1 MLKLAH
7 NPFEALNN
15 PGIICGFSNRENG
28 NMSLSY
34 GDTKGVLENRQS
46 FLSALDINYKDLVCA
61 KQVHANRVH
70 YVREVDRARGAL
82 DYEDSMPGTDGFI
95 TDARNLPLAIFSA
108 DCLSVFL
115 YDPRKPAIGLLHAGW
130 RSSKENIVSCAINLM
145 RSKFNTDPA
154 DLFAGFGPCIRG
166 CCYEVAFEFKDSFSS
181 GLVERSGHFYLD
193 LAEVNKKQ
201 LIDSGVKKDNIF
213 DSGICTYCES
223 NDFFSFR
230 REKEVA
236 GRMIS
241 VIALR

>member
-1 MLKLAH
+1 MKLAH
-7 NPFEALNN
+7 NPFSALNDS
-15 PGIICGFSNRENG
+15 GIACGFSNRENG

-34 GDTKGVLENRQS
+34 GNTKGALENRQS
-46 FLSALDINYKDLVCA
+46 FLSSLGINYKDLVCA
-61 KQVHANRVH
+61 KQVHSNRVQ
-70 YVREVDRARGAL
+70 YVRDSDRTRGAL
-82 DYEDSMPGTDGFI
+82 GYEDSIPGTDGFI
-95 TDARNLPLAIFSA
+95 TDARNLPLAIFTA

-115 YDPRKPAIGLLHAGW
+115 YDSRKPAIGLLHAGW

-145 RSKFNTDPA
+145 RSKFSTDPA
-154 DLFAGFGPCIRG
+154 DLFAGFGPSIRS
-166 CCYEVAFEFKDSFSS
+166 CCYEVSVEFKDNFSFGLIESS
-181 GLVERSGHFYLD
+181 GRIYLD

-201 LIDSGVKKDNIF
+201 LFDSGVKKENIF
-213 DSGICTYCES
+213 DSGICAYCDS